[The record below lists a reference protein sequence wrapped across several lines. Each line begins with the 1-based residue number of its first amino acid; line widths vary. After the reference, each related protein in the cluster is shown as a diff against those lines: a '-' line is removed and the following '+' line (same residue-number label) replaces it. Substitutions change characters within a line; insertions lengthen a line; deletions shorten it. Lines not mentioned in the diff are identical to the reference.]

1 MVRPT
6 DVSEYPTNTIV
17 GLEKSIQVFLFRFSN
32 RFFLPLEQKKVFV
45 TKTSFFLIF
54 STGEDFFF
62 SNVEPL
68 SVFLASPQ
76 QQHQQLALGRV
87 APIYGSTTGRCLR
100 L

>member
-32 RFFLPLEQKKVFV
+32 RFFLPLEQKKGFRH
-45 TKTSFFLIF
+45 KNQFFLIF

-76 QQHQQLALGRV
+76 QPLALGRV